1 VNRSDASLSIC
12 LNMIVKNESRVIRR
26 CIDSVR
32 PLISHWLIVD
42 TGSTDGTQQIVRDAL
57 VGIPGELHE
66 RPWKD
71 FGHNRTE
78 ALGLAKGRAAYTLVI
93 DADEELRMSP
103 QFRMPP
109 LVCDSYQIQTDYAGT
124 SYPRTQ
130 LVKSALDWRYV
141 GVLHEFV
148 SCPDAKTQ
156 ATIDGLVC
164 IPHTDG
170 ARASDPDKYQR
181 DAAVLE
187 EALAAE
193 PDNARY
199 AFYLGQSY
207 RDAEEPEKAIVAYER
222 RIAMGGWA
230 EEVWYS
236 MYQVAR
242 LQERLGCP
250 DGVVTMS
257 YLRAYQFRPARAE
270 SLCELA
276 RYCRLAGKH
285 ALAYVFASV
294 ARKTPRPSD
303 VLFVDETVY
312 AWRAADEFSIAAYYR
327 GEVREALAV
336 AEGLLTSGRLP
347 EAESE
352 RVRQNIGFSQRSLAA
367 APGGQT
373 QKKA

>member
-1 VNRSDASLSIC
+1 VTNPGAALSIC
-12 LNMIVKNESRVIRR
+12 LNMIVKNESGVIRR

-32 PLISHWLIVD
+32 PLISHWVIVD
-42 TGSTDGTQQIVRDAL
+42 TGSTDGTQQVVREAL
-57 VGIPGELHE
+57 AGIPGELHE

-78 ALGLAKGRAAYTLVI
+78 ALVLAKGTAAYTLII
-93 DADEELRMSP
+93 DADEELRVSL

-109 LVCDSYQIQTDYAGT
+109 LVFDSYQIQTDYAGT

-148 SCPDAKTQ
+148 SCPDARTQ
-156 ATIDGLVC
+156 AMIDGLVC
-164 IPHTDG
+164 VPHTDG
-170 ARASDPDKYQR
+170 ARASDPDKYKK

-187 EALAAE
+187 AALAAE

-207 RDAEEPEKAIVAYER
+207 RDAAEPEKAIGAYEHR
-222 RIAMGGWA
+222 VTMGGWA

-236 MYQVAR
+236 MLQVAR
-242 LQERLGCP
+242 LQEQLGQP
-250 DGVVTMS
+250 ESVVTMS
-257 YLRAYQFRPARAE
+257 YLRAYQFRPARAK

-276 RYCRLAGKH
+276 LYCRLAGKH
-285 ALAYVFASV
+285 ALAHVFSNV
-294 ARKTPRPSD
+294 AHKTPRPSD

-327 GEVREALAV
+327 GDVREALAV
-336 AEGLLTSGRLP
+336 AEGLLSSGRLP
-347 EAESE
+347 EAERE
-352 RVRQNIGFSQRSLAA
+352 RVRQNIGFSQRALAS
-367 APGGQT
+367 APAGQT
-373 QKKA
+373 

>member
-1 VNRSDASLSIC
+1 MTRPDAAPSIC
-12 LNMIVKNESRVIRR
+12 LNMIVKNESGVIRR

-32 PLISHWLIVD
+32 PLISHWVIVD

-57 VGIPGELHE
+57 AGIPGELHE

-78 ALGLAKGRAAYTLVI
+78 ALVLAKGTAAYTLVI
-93 DADEELRMSP
+93 DADEELRLSP
-103 QFRMPP
+103 RFRMPP
-109 LVCDSYQIQTDYAGT
+109 LICDSYQIQTDYAGM

-148 SCPDAKTQ
+148 SCPDATTQ
-156 ATIDGLVC
+156 AMIDGIVC

-170 ARASDPDKYQR
+170 ARASDPDKYKK

-187 EALAAE
+187 AALAAE

-199 AFYLGQSY
+199 AFYLGQSH

-222 RIAMGGWA
+222 RIQMGGWA

-236 MYQVAR
+236 MFQVAR
-242 LQERLGCP
+242 LQERLGQP
-250 DGVVTMS
+250 ESVVTMS
-257 YLRAYQFRPARAE
+257 YLRAYEFRPARAE

-276 RYCRLAGKH
+276 RYFRLAGKH

-294 ARKTPRPSD
+294 AHTTPRPAD
-303 VLFVDETVY
+303 VLFMDETVY

-327 GEVREALAV
+327 GDVREALAV
-336 AEGLLTSGRLP
+336 AERLLASGTLP
-347 EAESE
+347 EAERQ
-352 RVRQNIGFSQRSLAA
+352 RVEQNVGFSQRALAA
-367 APGGQT
+367 ISAPQARE
-373 QKKA
+373 KA